1 MQAHSNNFKY
11 PMAFSSM
18 LTKYGI
24 QVDEPIRISLNRGK
38 AILHNEGQLSQYL
51 YIYKSQCCT
60 EHWQVNKYI
69 ERKNM
74 WDDFSELRSV
84 NMHGN
89 GYSAKGILPK
99 YFSIICE
106 ALNIEG
112 DGGSRLLSA
121 DSY

>member
-1 MQAHSNNFKY
+1 MTRNQCWK
-11 PMAFSSM
+11 
-18 LTKYGI
+18 I
-24 QVDEPIRISLNRGK
+24 IDQVTYNCSKKEI
-38 AILHNEGQLSQYL
+38 GQLSQYL

-84 NMHGN
+84 NKHEN

-99 YFSIICE
+99 FFSIICE